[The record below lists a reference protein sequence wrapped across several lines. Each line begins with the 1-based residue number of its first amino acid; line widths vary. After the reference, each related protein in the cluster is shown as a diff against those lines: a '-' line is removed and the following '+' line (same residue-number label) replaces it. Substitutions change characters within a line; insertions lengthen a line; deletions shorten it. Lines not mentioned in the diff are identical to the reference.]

1 MLEAEIYVRESEAI
15 NEFKQISLAV
25 CANNAS
31 IAPPN
36 AHWDATSGNKAPRE
50 RTNYLHAW
58 AFHGPVK

>member
-1 MLEAEIYVRESEAI
+1 MCEKMKLLMK
-15 NEFKQISLAV
+15 FKQISLAV

-31 IAPPN
+31 IAPPS

-58 AFHGPVK
+58 AFHGPI